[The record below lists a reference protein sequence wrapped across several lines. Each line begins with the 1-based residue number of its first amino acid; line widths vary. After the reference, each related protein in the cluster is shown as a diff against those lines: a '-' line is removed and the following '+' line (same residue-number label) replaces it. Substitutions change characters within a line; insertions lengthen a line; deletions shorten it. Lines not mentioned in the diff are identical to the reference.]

1 MLNVSLLY
9 FKDEDDQVRGLLT
22 GLNTTNKKSQTLIL
36 DSPLNKGKYIWR
48 PVHYIVF

>member
-9 FKDEDDQVRGLLT
+9 FKDEDDQVRGLLM
-22 GLNTTNKKSQTLIL
+22 GLNTTNKKSQT
-36 DSPLNKGKYIWR
+36 DSRVRKGKYIWR